1 MGGREERED
10 REPTTQSP
18 VTKATSRG
26 AAATCRR
33 RRHRRRR
40 ASADCSTYIATARA
54 ALPAAG
60 DSKQLAAAA
69 TTTNLLLLLRR
80 RGIKR
85 GQQLSTATLATAAT
99 QLTRSLQLPAAQP
112 PYART
117 TANDRTWLYE
127 SRCLL
132 CSTREGSFS
141 SRRLHVGA
149 FVFALITQ
157 CSGL

>member
-1 MGGREERED
+1 M
-10 REPTTQSP
+10 
-18 VTKATSRG
+18 TKATSRG
-26 AAATCRR
+26 AAATRRR

-117 TANDRTWLYE
+117 WLYE

-132 CSTREGSFS
+132 ARLEKAASAAAVCTLGHLSLPLSHSAVGCEG
-141 SRRLHVGA
+141 
-149 FVFALITQ
+149 
-157 CSGL
+157 

>member
-18 VTKATSRG
+18 VLW
-26 AAATCRR
+26 RR
-33 RRHRRRR
+33 RRQEEQQRL
-40 ASADCSTYIATARA
+40 AS
-54 ALPAAG
+54 
-60 DSKQLAAAA
+60 AAAA
-69 TTTNLLLLLRR
+69 VPPPTTERPPRQRRLLPATASGSRRQRATAPTTTILLLLRR

-117 TANDRTWLYE
+117 ANDRTWLYE

-132 CSTREGSFS
+132 A
-141 SRRLHVGA
+141 RLEKAASAAAVCTLGH
-149 FVFALITQ
+149 L
-157 CSGL
+157 SLPW

>member
-1 MGGREERED
+1 M
-10 REPTTQSP
+10 
-18 VTKATSRG
+18 TKATSRG
-26 AAATCRR
+26 AAATRRR

-85 GQQLSTATLATAAT
+85 GQQLSTATLAIAAAT
-99 QLTRSLQLPAAQP
+99 QLTRSLRLPAAAQP

-157 CSGL
+157 CSGS

>member
-1 MGGREERED
+1 M
-10 REPTTQSP
+10 
-18 VTKATSRG
+18 TKATSRG
-26 AAATCRR
+26 AAATRRR

-117 TANDRTWLYE
+117 WLYE

-157 CSGL
+157 CSRP

>member
-1 MGGREERED
+1 M
-10 REPTTQSP
+10 
-18 VTKATSRG
+18 TKATSRG
-26 AAATCRR
+26 AAATRRR

-117 TANDRTWLYE
+117 ANDRTWLYE

-132 CSTREGSFS
+132 ARLEKAASAAAVCTLGHLSLPLSHSAVGCEG
-141 SRRLHVGA
+141 
-149 FVFALITQ
+149 
-157 CSGL
+157 